1 MKIHHHNP
9 DSENSILE
17 DMGNLDV
24 SDLIDGKDCHMFV
37 DDDHQNIIE
46 MLPSVI
52 MFLKENGQF
61 EILKQFFKL
70 IQDNKFHI
78 FCF

>member
-1 MKIHHHNP
+1 MKIHHP

-24 SDLIDGKDCHMFV
+24 SDLIDGKDSDMFV

-52 MFLKENGQF
+52 IFLKENGQF
-61 EILKQFFKL
+61 KTLKQSFKL

>member
-1 MKIHHHNP
+1 LP

-24 SDLIDGKDCHMFV
+24 SDLIDGKDSDMFV

-52 MFLKENGQF
+52 IFLKENG
-61 EILKQFFKL
+61 LL
-70 IQDNKFHI
+70 
-78 FCF
+78 

>member
-1 MKIHHHNP
+1 MKIPHP

-24 SDLIDGKDCHMFV
+24 SDLIDGKDSDMFV

-52 MFLKENGQF
+52 N
-61 EILKQFFKL
+61 FFKR
-70 IQDNKFHI
+70 KWSV
-78 FCF
+78 

>member
-1 MKIHHHNP
+1 MKIDHHNP

-17 DMGNLDV
+17 DMGTLDV
-24 SDLIDGKDCHMFV
+24 SDLIDGKDCDMFV

-52 MFLKENGQF
+52 
-61 EILKQFFKL
+61 IFF
-70 IQDNKFHI
+70 
-78 FCF
+78 